1 MPTWTV
7 KDYVDD
13 AARECSISPPVNW
26 LTATDATALQ
36 FRTFLKDVVR
46 ELLQRHDW
54 SAVSADYTFSG
65 AGGSFAL
72 PDDFLRVQED
82 ENSIYETTPNRRR
95 VLPMPRRGDWTET
108 EEWNWTGVQ
117 RYFRLQGSTIEFL
130 SSLPSGAS
138 VTMAYVQT
146 TWIEENG
153 GTRSATWD
161 AVDDESLI
169 PGHLILLGL
178 VWRWRRHK
186 GLVYADRKAEYE
198 SELAR
203 AIGDDAPR
211 RKVDTTGPSIDVRH
225 PMRVPV
231 PDFIPS
237 S

>member
-1 MPTWTV
+1 MPTWVV

-13 AARECSISPPVNW
+13 AARECSITPPANW
-26 LTATDATALQ
+26 LTATDTSSLQ
-36 FRTFLKDVVR
+36 FRTFLKDVTR

-54 SAVSADYTFSG
+54 AACTTTETFSG

-72 PDDFLRVQED
+72 PDDFLRVCGD
-82 ENSIYETTPNRRR
+82 DNSMYETSPNRRR
-95 VLPMPRRGDWTET
+95 VLPMPDRGNWTET

-130 SSLPSGAS
+130 SALPAGAE
-138 VTMAYVQT
+138 VQMAYVQT
-146 TWIEENG
+146 TWITESG

-161 AVDDESLI
+161 AVTDESRI
-169 PGHLILLGL
+169 PGHLLQLGL
-178 VWRWRRHK
+178 IWRWRRNK

-203 AIGDDAPR
+203 AIGDDGPR
-211 RKVDTTGPSIDVRH
+211 RKVDTTGPSIEVRH
-225 PMRVPV
+225 PMRVPII
-231 PDFIPS
+231 DFIPS